1 MNQSAA
7 PSIDDDV
14 ALEGTIALEGVEELT
29 VHVALVVGSGTLEE
43 ARIPEGELTLLLDDG
58 GKVKVE
64 RDARTRVEALPTKSI
79 RGRWEVLETHA
90 EARRFASRAPG
101 PHVRAELRRRVLR
114 PGVRVTVRGAVLA
127 RGRVEAGGDAAGYR
141 EPGASV
147 TVTHVLAREI
157 APVAKVRSDRRAFA
171 LPFARIIGGVAL
183 VVAGLLFTRW
193 VVTWPASLAH
203 PSLAA
208 LRAAT
213 GTVTSF
219 YASLGVLLLLPRLGG
234 FARLLPRFVRE
245 DGEDHLD
252 AQAGSAMLLVG
263 VLLSLMMGIG
273 GASILERVWE
283 TGDLKVRGPK
293 GPLVPGSIVPATFMH
308 LAIVAAWVGLWLRE
322 RREARLADLF
332 RDRGSG
338 WKVRSGRIESGSLVL
353 LASTSG
359 HGRSTTTFLRGQV
372 EAPLTIRSG
381 EDSLRVEPDKLVFG
395 LDTTI
400 PAKHKPREV
409 RWETAPGAPAAV
421 AGRFDG
427 KSYLRA
433 SGPESLLVET

>member
-1 MNQSAA
+1 MC
-7 PSIDDDV
+7 I
-14 ALEGTIALEGVEELT
+14 
-29 VHVALVVGSGTLEE
+29 
-43 ARIPEGELTLLLDDG
+43 
-58 GKVKVE
+58 
-64 RDARTRVEALPTKSI
+64 RDS
-79 RGRWEVLETHA
+79 
-90 EARRFASRAPG
+90 
-101 PHVRAELRRRVLR
+101 
-114 PGVRVTVRGAVLA
+114 
-127 RGRVEAGGDAAGYR
+127 
-141 EPGASV
+141 
-147 TVTHVLAREI
+147 
-157 APVAKVRSDRRAFA
+157 
-171 LPFARIIGGVAL
+171 
-183 VVAGLLFTRW
+183 
-193 VVTWPASLAH
+193 
-203 PSLAA
+203 
-208 LRAAT
+208 
-213 GTVTSF
+213 
-219 YASLGVLLLLPRLGG
+219 
-234 FARLLPRFVRE
+234 
-245 DGEDHLD
+245 
-252 AQAGSAMLLVG
+252 
-263 VLLSLMMGIG
+263 
-273 GASILERVWE
+273 
-283 TGDLKVRGPK
+283 LKVRGPK

-433 SGPESLLVET
+433 SGPESLLVVSTSDEDPENALRRRLRHRLIVLAIGPVGAIIAHLIVRLG